1 MKKLF
6 YTAGALV
13 ALAVPLVAAVSCSD
27 KREEQSVQPKDT
39 RSVQSQQL
47 SSKQNITIDVRIPDF
62 DHEVVYN
69 QATFDNTKFVE
80 AWHYEHR
87 QPIHK
92 MIPYV
97 LDREIKIPQTGALT
111 LGGLMDELNK
121 KEELFKFSSALE
133 DASSM
138 GRFLMG
144 VKMSDQKIAADKI
157 TDIEHYGYWAMHWR
171 QVDATTWAQ
180 DGISF
185 EDPTYIS
192 LSSPNNAQAVKD
204 SHTNFDR
211 NESFHFFD
219 ERLPKGIDGI
229 KLGSND
235 VFDLNLWTMI

>member
-1 MKKLF
+1 MRKLF

-13 ALAVPLVAAVSCSD
+13 ALAAPLIAVVSCSD
-27 KREEQSVQPKDT
+27 KKNESNDSQSVQT
-39 RSVQSQQL
+39 QQSQT
-47 SSKQNITIDVRIPDF
+47 KHNITLDVRIPDF
-62 DHEVVYN
+62 DHEVAYD
-69 QATFDNTKFVE
+69 QATFDSAKFVE

-97 LDREIKIPQTGALT
+97 LDREIKVPQTSALT

-121 KEELFKFSSALE
+121 KEDLFKFSSTLE
-133 DASSM
+133 EASSM

-144 VKMSDQKIAADKI
+144 VKMSDQKIATDKI

-171 QVDATTWAQ
+171 QVDAKTWAQ

-185 EDPTYIS
+185 EAPTYIS